1 MSHALIVMA
10 LFLNPHKKIKSLI
23 DIRTNTLS
31 LAETIIIGVT
41 ALTSIAFLL
50 APLSIILFG
59 QLNGFGDLII
69 PILLFYF
76 IMSLI
81 AIINIAIALF
91 LNRTSGILVLF
102 CLFIQYILLSI
113 TILGGIV
120 IVGILRAII
129 IGDILGV
136 LILILGGIFLYF
148 LIYRLVFV
156 FYYNYSPIY
165 SEYNLEMIEGLKLEE
180 SE

>member
-1 MSHALIVMA
+1 
-10 LFLNPHKKIKSLI
+10 
-23 DIRTNTLS
+23 
-31 LAETIIIGVT
+31 
-41 ALTSIAFLL
+41 
-50 APLSIILFG
+50 
-59 QLNGFGDLII
+59 
-69 PILLFYF
+69 
-76 IMSLI
+76 
-81 AIINIAIALF
+81 
-91 LNRTSGILVLF
+91 
-102 CLFIQYILLSI
+102 
-113 TILGGIV
+113 LGGIV